1 MPHIALNVAFGA
13 AAYAALRA
21 RLGDG
26 LARPR
31 PMFTMEPLFAIGVF
45 PRTGDLLA
53 DPRMVDQVW
62 RVQQRTMAVAEGG
75 DATMSLLLDEARQA
89 RLTCDPQAPRVE
101 LTPDAQ
107 AALVA
112 EYAGREQPSA
122 CGLLLSSLSAARD
135 LAAGDVV
142 QERAISRHMFL
153 IEERLFLWTAANEVH
168 VRYLLDLGLKA
179 QERRQLQEQ

>member
-13 AAYAALRA
+13 TSYAALRE
-21 RLGDG
+21 RLGAG
-26 LARPR
+26 LMRPR

-45 PRTGDLLA
+45 PRSGDLVA
-53 DPRMVDQVW
+53 DPRMEERVW
-62 RVQQRTMAVAEGG
+62 RVQQRSMTVGEGG
-75 DATMSLLLDEARQA
+75 DATMSLLLGEAPHA
-89 RLTCDPQAPRVE
+89 RLACDPQAPRVE
-101 LTPDAQ
+101 LTRDAQ

-142 QERAISRHMFL
+142 QERAVSRHMFL
-153 IEERLFLWTAANEVH
+153 IEERLFLWTATAQVH
-168 VRYLLDLGLKA
+168 VRYLLDIGMKPR
-179 QERRQLQEQ
+179 EREQLQGQ